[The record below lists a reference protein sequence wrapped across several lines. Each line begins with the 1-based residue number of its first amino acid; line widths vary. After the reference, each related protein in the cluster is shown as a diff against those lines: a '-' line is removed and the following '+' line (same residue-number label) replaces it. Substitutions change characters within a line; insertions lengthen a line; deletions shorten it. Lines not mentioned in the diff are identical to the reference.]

1 MQQMLNPKRFPIH
14 FAYVAVAPFILIAL
28 LSSSSYMQSQDCF
41 CRNLENPELT
51 TAAAAATAAVV
62 TASASYLSG
71 DLANARRDLES
82 RGPSPSAA
90 AVPAAGDSQLLPAAT
105 TGSVSA
111 FSRGGNDGAGAGA
124 NNDAASADDDDSNRP
139 FIYVY
144 DTQSEWTEGMK
155 GRPKEWF
162 SDQYEVESV
171 LTELLMR
178 SNAIRT
184 TDPEK
189 ATLFYIPYYSS
200 NHIAHVNKNEKN
212 MMDKSAGEVSKAWHN
227 ILTMI
232 RRDYPYFNRTNG
244 RDHFGTSTFDHGRC
258 LALPWVNPDLYGEM
272 FFIVLNGDRL
282 ARTIHSSKKRNMQI
296 IGYNYNMTLQPQYP
310 DIPCYMPD
318 RDIVVPAFVGGQLPM
333 VSPFTGNRTMRAIFR
348 FSTQPSHRAPLTHH
362 GHSLRP
368 ELLKGAVGEEGG
380 VGGSGMEWGRRGGTD
395 DLPLLSPAGPQGAS
409 HAPRPVTYAPSCSV
423 HVQEGEWGKGEGR
436 MYGRQRIKGWS
447 FAARGERQT
456 NKEWQMAVFC
466 ICPPGHSQWTSRPF
480 KWALPVGSPSG
491 LSQWALPVGS
501 PSGLSQWALPV
512 GSPSGLSQWT
522 SRPFKALISGCI
534 PVTFF
539 RDHDNPWDDEL
550 DYSSFSINIDPD
562 DIASLRS
569 RLETAPVEQLQ
580 RGVETVQSPPP
591 SLTPLCR
598 QRMFKWSGN
607 HTQGAKYELMKRLR
621 QRGKQLSSTSLF
633 L

>member
-1 MQQMLNPKRFPIH
+1 MLVLDVSKIKVQAAKMQQQ
-14 FAYVAVAPFILIAL
+14 L
-28 LSSSSYMQSQDCF
+28 LSTKRAPKLVVFVGVASLMLILLLCSSHLQRQSQDCF
-41 CRNLENPELT
+41 CPDLENPEQS
-51 TAAAAATAAVV
+51 AAAAV
-62 TASASYLSG
+62 SASSLSR
-71 DLANARRDLES
+71 DLPSARRDLES
-82 RGPSPSAA
+82 RGVSATSA
-90 AVPAAGDSQLLPAAT
+90 AVPVAGDSQPSPAAAT
-105 TGSVSA
+105 IGSVAA
-111 FSRGGNDGAGAGA
+111 FSGGNDGGSGASR
-124 NNDAASADDDDSNRP
+124 DAARDDSNQQ

-144 DTQSEWTEGMK
+144 DTQWAWTDKIK
-155 GRPKEWF
+155 GRAKEWY
-162 SDQYEVESV
+162 SDQYDVESV
-171 LTELLMR
+171 VTELLMR

-189 ATLFYIPYYSS
+189 ATLFYVPYYSS
-200 NHIAHVNKNEKN
+200 NHISHVNKLMKN
-212 MMDKSAGEVSKAWHN
+212 MMHKSVGEVSKAWHD

-333 VSPFTGNRTMRAIFR
+333 VSPFTGDRPMRAIFR
-348 FSTQPSHRAPLTHH
+348 FSTQPSHRAPLKHH

-368 ELLKGAVGEEGG
+368 ELLK
-380 VGGSGMEWGRRGGTD
+380 
-395 DLPLLSPAGPQGAS
+395 
-409 HAPRPVTYAPSCSV
+409 
-423 HVQEGEWGKGEGR
+423 

-466 ICPPGHSQWTSRPF
+466 ICPPGH
-480 KWALPVGSPSG
+480 
-491 LSQWALPVGS
+491 
-501 PSGLSQWALPV
+501 
-512 GSPSGLSQWT
+512 SQWT

-580 RGVETVQSPPP
+580 RGVETVQ
-591 SLTPLCR
+591 
-598 QRMFKWSGN
+598 RMFKWSGN

-633 L
+633 V

>member
-1 MQQMLNPKRFPIH
+1 MLVLDVSKIGVQAAKMQQLLNPKRVPIH
-14 FAYVAVAPFILIAL
+14 FAYVAVASFILIVL
-28 LSSSSYMQSQDCF
+28 L
-41 CRNLENPELT
+41 NLP
-51 TAAAAATAAVV
+51 
-62 TASASYLSG
+62 
-71 DLANARRDLES
+71 NARLDLES
-82 RGPSPSAA
+82 RGESAS
-90 AVPAAGDSQLLPAAT
+90 AVPAAGYSQLLPAAT
-105 TGSVSA
+105 IGSVSA
-111 FSRGGNDGAGAGA
+111 FSGGGDDGAGAGA
-124 NNDAASADDDDSNRP
+124 NKDAASADDDDSNRP

-212 MMDKSAGEVSKAWHN
+212 MMDKSAGEVSKAWHE
-227 ILTMI
+227 ILTTI
-232 RRDYPYFNRTNG
+232 RRDFPYFNRTNG

-258 LALPWVNPDLYGEM
+258 HALTWVNPDLYGEM
-272 FFIVLNGDRL
+272 FFIMLNGDRL
-282 ARTIHSSKKRNMQI
+282 ARTMHASVKRNLQI
-296 IGYNYNMTLQPQYP
+296 IGYSYNMTLQPQYP

-318 RDIVVPAFVGGQLPM
+318 RDIVVPAFIGGQIPM
-333 VSPFTGNRTMRAIFR
+333 VSPFTGNRTIQAIFR
-348 FSTQPSHRAPLTHH
+348 FSTQPNHRAPLKHH

-368 ELLKGAVGEEGG
+368 ELLK
-380 VGGSGMEWGRRGGTD
+380 
-395 DLPLLSPAGPQGAS
+395 
-409 HAPRPVTYAPSCSV
+409 
-423 HVQEGEWGKGEGR
+423 
-436 MYGRQRIKGWS
+436 MYGRQHIKGWS

-456 NKEWQMAVFC
+456 NQEWQLAVFC
-466 ICPPGHSQWTSRPF
+466 ICPPGH
-480 KWALPVGSPSG
+480 
-491 LSQWALPVGS
+491 
-501 PSGLSQWALPV
+501 
-512 GSPSGLSQWT
+512 SQWT

-580 RGVETVQSPPP
+580 RGVEKVQ
-591 SLTPLCR
+591 
-598 QRMFKWSGN
+598 
-607 HTQGAKYELMKRLR
+607 
-621 QRGKQLSSTSLF
+621 
-633 L
+633 